1 VKVLYQNQINMKKSA
16 MLWVSALLMS
26 AMLWTS
32 CDKDD
37 DDVVTSNN
45 AMSGSQEVPAVATTA
60 TGSINVTFNKNSNEL
75 SYTATWSGLSGPATA
90 MHFHGPAVTGVSAG
104 VLIGVTGFPAAASG
118 SASGTLTVPNTG
130 VILEADLLAG
140 KWYFN
145 VHTAANPS
153 GEIRG
158 QINF

>member
-1 VKVLYQNQINMKKSA
+1 MKRSA

-26 AMLWTS
+26 AMMWTS

-37 DDVVTSNN
+37 DDTVTSTNS
-45 AMSGSQEVPAVATTA
+45 MSGSQEVPAVTTSA
-60 TGSINVTFNKNSNEL
+60 TGSINVTYNKKSKEL
-75 SYTATWSGLSGPATA
+75 SYTATWANLSGPATA
-90 MHFHGPAVTGVSAG
+90 MHFHGPAVAGVSAG
-104 VLIGVTGFPAAASG
+104 VLIGITGFPAAASG
-118 SASGTLTVPNTG
+118 SVTGTITVPNTG

-145 VHTAANPS
+145 IHTAANPP

-158 QINF
+158 QITF